1 MEHDK
6 HYLLSDKD
14 LKRIFNDQVK
24 IIKYKKIKEYNDLSE
39 LLMPYGRT
47 IILIET
53 SPNRGHWTCC
63 FVGEG
68 KQEGKI
74 FYFDSYGVPPDG
86 QLKNIDYDTR
96 RMLGEG
102 QEDLIPLFHNYN
114 ILYNKHKLQAHI
126 KGTATCG
133 RWCTARMIL
142 NNLNSDQF
150 AKLFLN
156 KKNKP
161 DDIITNATNFYLE

>member
-1 MEHDK
+1 MELDK

-14 LKRIFNDQVK
+14 LKRIFNGQVK
-24 IIKYKKIKEYNDLSE
+24 IIKYKKIKDYNDLSE
-39 LLMPYGRT
+39 LLLPYGRT

-53 SPNRGHWTCC
+53 SPNRGHWTCIFC
-63 FVGEG
+63 GEG
-68 KQEGKI
+68 KQKGKI
-74 FYFDSYGVPPDG
+74 FYFDSYGVAPDG
-86 QLKNIDYDTR
+86 QLKNIDDDVR
-96 RMLGEG
+96 LMLGEG
-102 QEDLIPLFHNYN
+102 QEDLIPLFHNYD
-114 ILYNKHKLQAHI
+114 ILYNKYPLQARI

-133 RWCTARMIL
+133 RWCAARMIL
-142 NNLNSDQF
+142 NNLNSSQF